1 MWIEKT
7 KTGLRLVDRIKVNG
21 ITKRVSVPLEKDT
34 PQARKKATE
43 RLLEKTR
50 ANTQPLS
57 EMRLKEA
64 VEDYLSLKTDCK
76 ESTIIDLKN
85 NFKNAY
91 LFLGDP
97 KLCELNPAML
107 RRAIYKSEKAK
118 DKPQTVNRCI
128 RVMRTFCA
136 WCVDMEYLPDNPMK
150 NIRLLKEIKAEKKP
164 SELYLE
170 KDRLQDLLSHLHD
183 IPYYLTRFLALTGCR
198 IGEALALT
206 PEDIGSKYI
215 TINKSFSE
223 ASHQITTPKNS
234 SSIRQVFIQP
244 ELRELLNEYLHWRQI
259 NIMAYGIRPKTLFY
273 ANTGAIYRERYY
285 RLLLHPH
292 GVHPHM
298 LRHTHVALL
307 AEQGMSLEAI
317 ARRIGHNGTEITRRV
332 YYHVTEKQK
341 EKDESTM
348 ASIRIL

>member
-21 ITKRVSVPLEKDT
+21 TTKRVSTSLEKDT
-34 PQARKKATE
+34 PQAIRRARE
-43 RLLEKTR
+43 RLLEKSR
-50 ANTQPLS
+50 ENTQPIT

-76 ESTIIDLKN
+76 ASTIIDLRN
-85 NFKNAY
+85 QFKNAY
-91 LFLGDP
+91 LLLGDP
-97 KLCELNPAML
+97 KLGELSSAML
-107 RRAIYKSEKAK
+107 RRAFFKAEKP
-118 DKPQTVNRCI
+118 PQTINRCI
-128 RVMRTFCA
+128 RAMRTFCS
-136 WCVDMEYLPDNPMK
+136 WCVDMEYLTENPMR
-150 NIRLLKEIKAEKKP
+150 NIKPLKEIKAEKSP
-164 SELYLE
+164 EELYLE
-170 KDRLQDLLSHLHD
+170 ADKLQDLLDHLHD

-198 IGEALALT
+198 IGEALALL
-206 PEDIGSKYI
+206 PEDIGDKYI
-215 TINKSFSE
+215 TINKSFYE
-223 ASHQITTPKNS
+223 NSHQVTTPKNS

-244 ELRELLNEYLHWRQI
+244 ELREMLNEFLHWRQI
-259 NIMAYGIRPKTLFY
+259 DIMAHGIRPKTLFY
-273 ANTGAIYRERYY
+273 AHTGGYYRERYY

-307 AEQGMSLEAI
+307 AEQGMTLEAI

-341 EKDESTM
+341 EKDECVM